1 METQW
6 RQTFILSNKGR
17 EEKAEICK
25 TIDIPANEEEEIKTN
40 LPPILY
46 IYTYERE
53 EKKEGKEK
61 VELFNTFPTGRIED
75 RISGTRGEGKGAINK
90 KKGCLRR
97 EKSVSYASLAIR
109 VEWTDGRR
117 GGGYEE
123 KGQLREGSWKHRNR
137 VYRAD

>member
-1 METQW
+1 ME
-6 RQTFILSNKGR
+6 RSRRHNGDRRLFSRK

-25 TIDIPANEEEEIKTN
+25 TIDIPANEKEEEIKTN

-75 RISGTRGEGKGAINK
+75 RISGTRGEGEGAINK

-109 VEWTDGRR
+109 VEWTDGER
-117 GGGYEE
+117 G
-123 KGQLREGSWKHRNR
+123 RI
-137 VYRAD
+137 